1 MRRAFVRKTQW
12 CLVLAACVAGLARA
26 EDRVVHVLPYQGA
39 ITPIAAE
46 FLVEGIENA
55 ELSGAEAVII
65 ELDTPGGLDS
75 SMRSIVKA
83 ELNAALPVIVYV
95 APSGS
100 RAASAGVYI
109 TMAAHIA
116 AMAPGTNI
124 GSATP
129 VAMGGA
135 SLDSTMSR
143 KVIHDA
149 TAYLESIARQRG
161 RNIEISRRFVEDA
174 ENLPA
179 QRAVE
184 ENVADIIATSRR
196 DLLDQIDGRIVNIGG
211 EERRLSTA
219 GATIEV
225 RPMSTRQRLLHA
237 LVDPNV
243 AYILFLIGIYGLFF
257 ELSNPGAL
265 APGILGGI
273 CLILALFA
281 FQSLP
286 TNYAGVALLLV
297 GIVMLILEVKVTSF
311 GALTIGGLTAMILGS
326 MILFDAPGEWA
337 RLSLSIVAPSIILS
351 ASFFMLCVWLVV
363 RSQRRSVITGER
375 ALVGEEGRVV
385 ESIGGGPQ
393 AGKVVFHGEM
403 WSARSDDAI
412 TAGERVRVAAIEGR
426 VAHVRRAEPPGEP
439 QTGGR

>member
-1 MRRAFVRKTQW
+1 MRTELVRKTWW
-12 CLVLAACVAGLARA
+12 CLVLAACVGSLARA
-26 EDRVVHVLPYQGA
+26 ESRVVHLLTYQGA
-39 ITPIAAE
+39 ITPVAVE
-46 FLVEGIENA
+46 YLVEGIENA
-55 ELSGAEAVII
+55 ERSGAEAVII

-75 SMRSIVKA
+75 SMRAIVKA

-95 APSGS
+95 APPGS
-100 RAASAGVYI
+100 RSASAGVYI
-109 TMAAHIA
+109 TMAAHVA

-149 TAYLESIARQRG
+149 TAYLESIAEQRG
-161 RNIEISRRFVEDA
+161 RNIELARRFVEDA

-179 QRAVE
+179 QRAVA
-184 ENVADIIATSRR
+184 ENVIDIIAASRHE
-196 DLLDQIDGRIVNIGG
+196 LLEQIDGRIVDIGG
-211 EERRLSTA
+211 EDRRLSTS
-219 GATIEV
+219 GAMIEE
-225 RPMSTRQRLLHA
+225 RPMSARQLLLRA
-237 LVDPNV
+237 LVDPGV

-257 ELSNPGAL
+257 ELSNPGSF

-297 GIVMLILEVKVTSF
+297 GMVMLILEVKVTSF
-311 GALTIGGLTAMILGS
+311 GALTIGGLTAMVLGS

-337 RLSLSIVAPSIILS
+337 RLSLSIVVPSVVLS
-351 ASFFMLCVWLVV
+351 SAFFLLCVWLVV
-363 RSQRRSVITGER
+363 RSQRRRVITGER
-375 ALVGEEGRVV
+375 ALIGESGRVV
-385 ESIGGGPQ
+385 EAIGGGSRV
-393 AGKVVFHGEM
+393 GKVVFHGEM
-403 WSARSDDAI
+403 WSARSADPIA
-412 TAGERVRVAAIEGR
+412 AGEQVCVAGIEGR
-426 VAHVRRAEPPGEP
+426 VAHVRRAEPSVEP
-439 QTGGR
+439 RTGG